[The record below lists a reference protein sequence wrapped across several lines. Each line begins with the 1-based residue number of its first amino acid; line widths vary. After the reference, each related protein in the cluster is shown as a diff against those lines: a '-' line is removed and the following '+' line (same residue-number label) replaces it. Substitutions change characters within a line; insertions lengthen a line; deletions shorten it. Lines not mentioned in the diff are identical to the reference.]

1 MTMRN
6 MMMMV
11 MMVITMK
18 MMMEETVLLKLM
30 LLVRWSI
37 EGNWGMMSHTG
48 DSCIDARSTL
58 LTVQTGVQHTRLDKL
73 HTSTTLHIMHISLS
87 TLPVHIETVQCTLST
102 LHSWHQTLRAPHFY
116 TDTDFPV
123 HHVQF

>member
-1 MTMRN
+1 
-6 MMMMV
+6 
-11 MMVITMK
+11 
-18 MMMEETVLLKLM
+18 
-30 LLVRWSI
+30 
-37 EGNWGMMSHTG
+37 MMSHTG

-73 HTSTTLHIMHISLS
+73 HTSLS

-102 LHSWHQTLRAPHFY
+102 LHSWHQTLRAPHFF